1 MNNQILLTPYFL
13 DQPSPC
19 LAGLA
24 QADWQHNTARPLGDG
39 QIARMTSVH
48 QELRDRVTDVARRGD
63 RPVSVAG
70 DCCAAIP
77 VLGGLQRAGLE
88 PVLLWLDAHGDF
100 NTASTTISGFLGGMP
115 LAMMTGRGDQ
125 ALMRAVGA
133 RPLPDCDIVLSD
145 ARDLDPAERDL
156 LRASGVRH
164 LGSPTRV
171 LGALPPTRPVY
182 VHLDCDVLDPGSAPA
197 MRYSVP
203 GGPAL
208 PDLVRLGAALHQTG
222 RIAAVSVTVWDIDAD
237 TDGRTARACMSVLN
251 ALVGRADM

>member
-1 MNNQILLTPYFL
+1 MNNQFLLSPYFL
-13 DQPSPC
+13 DQDSPG
-19 LAGLA
+19 LLGLA
-24 QADWQHNTARPLGDG
+24 QAGWHRNSVQPSGDD
-39 QIARMTSVH
+39 QIARIASVH
-48 QELRDRVTDVARRGD
+48 RGLCDLVADTVRRGD

-125 ALMRAVGA
+125 VLMRAVGA
-133 RPLPDCDIVLSD
+133 RPLPDSDVVLSD
-145 ARDLDPAERDL
+145 ARDLDPAEHDL
-156 LRASGVRH
+156 LRASGVRR
-164 LGSPTRV
+164 LDSLAAV

-197 MRYSVP
+197 MRYSAP

-222 RIAAVSVTVWDIDAD
+222 RVAAVSVTVWDIEAD
-237 TDGRTARACMSVLN
+237 TDGRTRQACTSVLN
-251 ALVGRADM
+251 AFVGTSDP

>member
-1 MNNQILLTPYFL
+1 VNSHFLLTPYFL
-13 DQPSPC
+13 DQPSPG

-24 QADWQHNTARPLGDG
+24 EPGGHRNSALPSGDD
-39 QIARMTSVH
+39 QLARMASVH
-48 QELRDRVTDVARRGD
+48 RGLFDLVATIAADGD

-77 VLGGLQRAGLE
+77 VLGGLQRAGLD

-125 ALMRAVGA
+125 DLMRAAGA
-133 RPLPDCDIVLSD
+133 RPLPDSDVVLFD

-164 LGSPTRV
+164 LDSLSAVP
-171 LGALPPTRPVY
+171 GALPPKRPVY
-182 VHLDCDVLDPGSAPA
+182 VHLDCDLLDPGSAPA

-203 GGPAL
+203 GGPAV
-208 PDLVRLGAALHQTG
+208 PDLVRLGRALYQSG

-237 TDGRTARACMSVLN
+237 TDGRTGRACRTVLN
-251 ALVGRADM
+251 AFIGGSDP

>member
-1 MNNQILLTPYFL
+1 MNNRILLTPYFL
-13 DQPSPC
+13 DQPS
-19 LAGLA
+19 AGVEHLA
-24 QADWQHNTARPLGDG
+24 QPGWQRNTALPMGQD
-39 QIARMTSVH
+39 QIARLASVH
-48 QELRDRVTDVARRGD
+48 QELCTLVADVATRGD

-77 VLGGLQRAGLE
+77 VLGGLQRAGID

-125 ALMRAVGA
+125 ALMGA
-133 RPLPDCDIVLSD
+133 TGTRPLPDADVVLSD
-145 ARDLDPAERDL
+145 ARDLDPAEGDL
-156 LRASGVRH
+156 LRDSGVRQVD
-164 LGSPTRV
+164 SPRLV
-171 LGALPPTRPVY
+171 PGALPPHRPVY

-208 PDLVRLGAALHQTG
+208 AELVGLGNALHRSG
-222 RIAAVSVTVWDIDAD
+222 RICAVSVTAWDVEADA
-237 TDGRTARACMSVLN
+237 DGRTGRACLSVLK
-251 ALVGRADM
+251 AFLGRSDG